1 MNTLNH
7 SQFTGSPSSLI
18 DALNRYIEAGIDP
31 AFDSD
36 MEELERQFAEYRITL
51 ASE

>member
-1 MNTLNH
+1 MITLDYSH
-7 SQFTGSPSSLI
+7 FTANPPSLI
-18 DALNRYIEAGIDP
+18 DTLTRYHDAGIDP

-36 MEELERQFAEYRITL
+36 MEELERQFAEYRITK

>member
-1 MNTLNH
+1 MPTFHHTTN
-7 SQFTGSPSSLI
+7 SQSDLVA
-18 DALNRYIEAGIDP
+18 ALQACHDAGIDP

-36 MEELERQFAEYRITL
+36 MEELEHQFQEFRFAS